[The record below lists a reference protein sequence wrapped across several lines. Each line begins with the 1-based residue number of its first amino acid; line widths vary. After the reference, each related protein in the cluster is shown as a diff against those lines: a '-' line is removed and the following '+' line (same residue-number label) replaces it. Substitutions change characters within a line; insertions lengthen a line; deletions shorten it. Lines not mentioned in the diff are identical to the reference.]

1 MSVGVVGFGKAEA
14 WWRHVITSTLLLRVA
29 IKKKKNM
36 NPEWQGE
43 TLIHKATR
51 QGSMGL
57 IKMGGQQKYHLI
69 YITKKD
75 QEWMSRRLRLVAPV

>member
-1 MSVGVVGFGKAEA
+1 MGVVGFGKAEA
-14 WWRHVITSTLLLRVA
+14 WRQHVITSTLFLRVA
-29 IKKKKNM
+29 IKKNM

-57 IKMGGQQKYHLI
+57 IKMGSQQKYHLI